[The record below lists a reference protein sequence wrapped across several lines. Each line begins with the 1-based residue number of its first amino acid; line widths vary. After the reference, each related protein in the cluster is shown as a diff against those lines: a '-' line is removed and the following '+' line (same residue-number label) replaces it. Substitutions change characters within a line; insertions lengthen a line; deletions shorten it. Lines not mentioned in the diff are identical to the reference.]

1 MRGPN
6 IISLLY
12 LIRKV
17 FFMQIIIV
25 NLFIV
30 NYFELKNI
38 ENEN

>member
-1 MRGPN
+1 MRGPH
-6 IISLLY
+6 ITSLLY